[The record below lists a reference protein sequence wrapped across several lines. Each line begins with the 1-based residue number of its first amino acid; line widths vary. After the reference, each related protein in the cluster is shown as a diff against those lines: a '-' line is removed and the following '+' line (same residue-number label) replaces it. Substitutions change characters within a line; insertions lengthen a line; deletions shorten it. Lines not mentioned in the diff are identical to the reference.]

1 MNYLFKENRLY
12 KFDNNIIVETQYES
26 NNVNACIDETGF
38 KLFDQLD
45 RKNAFT
51 EGKLLKVGK
60 SLIKTIEAQMPTF
73 DEEYTSEFE
82 VDLDALKE
90 ASKFAD
96 TRETNPILTGV
107 YVNDLGTIIAT
118 DRFKVYSLNK
128 GTSNKYIVLSKEL
141 VDELI
146 KHQGK
151 AILKFNTTNARTIIN
166 DSTIITGRLLAGN
179 YPNVSQLL
187 KLTQGYELK
196 NIDKQEL
203 LSKINLGKLVGG
215 EVNIYFNQ
223 NEITFYGDNEY
234 NSILENSKLDNF
246 NLYINLDYF
255 NITLNVLKNNNVEL
269 YYKSELAP
277 IIFTENDKMMLVMPM
292 KRM

>member
-45 RKNAFT
+45 RENAYVEKN
-51 EGKLLKVGK
+51 LLKVGK
-60 SLIKTIEAQMPTF
+60 SSIKTIEAQMPTF

-96 TRETNPILTGV
+96 TRSTTPILTGV

-128 GTSNKYIVLSKEL
+128 GASNKYIVLSKEL

-146 KHQGK
+146 KYQGK
-151 AILKFNTTNARTIIN
+151 AILSFNSTNAKTIIN
-166 DSTIITGRLLAGN
+166 DTTIITGRLLAGQ

-187 KLTQGYELK
+187 KITQGYELK

-215 EVNIYFNQ
+215 EVNIQFNQ

-292 KRM
+292 KKN

>member
-1 MNYLFKENRLY
+1 MNYLLKNNKKY

-26 NNVNACIDETGF
+26 NNVKVCIDEVGF

-45 RKNAFT
+45 RANAYV
-51 EGKLLKVGK
+51 ENNLLKVGK
-60 SLIKTIEAQMPTF
+60 SSIKTIEAQMPTF
-73 DEEYTSEFE
+73 DEKYTSEFE

-96 TRETNPILTGV
+96 TRATTPILTGI

-128 GTSNKYIVLSKEL
+128 GASNKYIVLSKEL

-146 KHQGK
+146 KYQGK
-151 AILKFNTTNARTIIN
+151 AILRFNSTNAKTIIN
-166 DSTIITGRLLAGN
+166 DSTIITGRLLAGQ

-187 KLTQGYELK
+187 KITQGYELK

-215 EVNIYFNQ
+215 EVNIQFNQ

-234 NSILENSKLDNF
+234 NSILENSKLENF

-292 KRM
+292 RKQ